1 MTITPSVAGGALLLR
16 VAGRLDSLT
25 SPDFAA
31 KCQELTGANQ
41 QQVVLNVEGL
51 EYVSSAGLRAILVLG
66 KAVQNGGGVLALC
79 GLKATVK
86 TVMELAGFRN
96 LFPIYESTEAALE
109 SR

>member
-1 MTITPSVAGGALLLR
+1 MTITSSVAGGALLLR

-31 KCQELTGANQ
+31 KCQELTAANQ
-41 QQVVLNVEGL
+41 QKVVLNVEGV
-51 EYVSSAGLRAILVLG
+51 EYMCSAGLRAIPVLG
-66 KAVQNGGGVLALC
+66 KAVQNGAGLQALC
-79 GLKATVK
+79 GLNGTVK

-96 LFPIYESTEAALE
+96 MFPIYDSTEAALE

>member
-1 MTITPSVAGGALLLR
+1 MTITSSVAGAALFLR

-31 KCQELTGANQ
+31 QCEELIRANQ
-41 QQVVLNVEGL
+41 QKVVLDVDGV

-79 GLKATVK
+79 GAKGTVK
-86 TVMELAGFRN
+86 SVMELAGFRN
-96 LFPIYESTEAALE
+96 LFPIYDSPQAALE
-109 SR
+109 SQ

>member
-1 MTITPSVAGGALLLR
+1 MTITPSVAGGALFLR

-31 KCQELTGANQ
+31 QCQELIGANQ
-41 QQVVLNVEGL
+41 QKVVLNVEGV

-66 KAVQNGGGVLALC
+66 KAAQNRGGVLALC
-79 GLKATVK
+79 GVKGTVK
-86 TVMELAGFRN
+86 TVMELAGFPN
-96 LFPIYESTEAALE
+96 LFPIYDSPEAALE